1 MDCSS
6 GGHMLTG
13 VSHEASAG
21 HKPPSAAHSDGN
33 KKRRG
38 SITYTL
44 GLKKLLSA
52 LGHTPRP
59 RLGTSRSFS
68 VEQLQPSA
76 LAAHTSTST
85 VKRAPSLQ
93 HLVSPSHQHRKAA
106 SFQNLHSL
114 LGGKG
119 DRSSLYLVEGSG
131 DSNAPS
137 RPAKVFPR
145 RALSVEDVSA
155 PSLARTVGR
164 VVEVFPDGTS
174 QLQLQRPPKGTFGF
188 CVAYGSGR
196 RDSGLYV
203 QAMADLD
210 TAKLYSGLLGVGD
223 EILEMN
229 GAKVAGLGLAHIKE
243 LLAHVESLSIRVL
256 RQRPVPQ

>member
-6 GGHMLTG
+6 GGHMPSGASL
-13 VSHEASAG
+13 EASAG
-21 HKPPSAAHSDGN
+21 HKPPSVAHSEGN

-38 SITYTL
+38 SITSTL

-76 LAAHTSTST
+76 LAPQTSA

-93 HLVSPSHQHRKAA
+93 HLVSPSHQHRRTT

-131 DSNAPS
+131 DSSAPS
-137 RPAKVFPR
+137 RPAKAFPR
-145 RALSVEDVSA
+145 RALSVEDVGA

-174 QLQLQRPPKGTFGF
+174 QLQLQRPPEGTFGF

-203 QAMADLD
+203 QDMADLD

-229 GAKVAGLGLAHIKE
+229 GAKVAGLGLAHINE
-243 LLAHVESLSIRVL
+243 LLVRVESLSIRVL